1 MDADADLKRLA
12 DAADALE
19 RQAGELRVEIEKL
32 AGAVRENAAAEKE
45 RAQAER
51 DRAAEAPQA
60 AEKPASAALAVD
72 ESDARLVAYSMVL
85 DGKPRD
91 EVAAQLREEF
101 GLDDSAALL
110 DDVYARAG

>member
-1 MDADADLKRLA
+1 MDADADLKRLV

-19 RQAGELRVEIEKL
+19 RQAAELREQIADL
-32 AGAVRENAAAEKE
+32 ADALRNQPVPE
-45 RAQAER
+45 Q
-51 DRAAEAPQA
+51 
-60 AEKPASAALAVD
+60 PASDDGPAAD

-101 GLDDSAALL
+101 GLEDSDALL